1 MSALCLARA
10 SASVSSCPLVV
21 GSLKSGALSPTFS
34 TFKSLSSLEN
44 VPAGTRDATDSRAG
58 AECGL
63 KRLAHRQSPCSRK
76 RRIVATQG
84 HDVVGHLTRDHSR
97 G

>member
-44 VPAGTRDATDSRAG
+44 VPAGAGDAADSIAG
-58 AECGL
+58 VERGL
-63 KRLAHRQSPCSRK
+63 ERFAHRQPPCSRK
-76 RRIVATQG
+76 CRIVATQRD
-84 HDVVGHLTRDHSR
+84 DVVRHLTRDHSR